1 MAVERGRD
9 FGIWSSR
16 WTFLAAAIGLA
27 VGLGDIW
34 RRPEAIGAHG
44 GAVYLLAYFL
54 FLFLIIVPVAIA
66 EARVGMWAR
75 ANPLM
80 AMRSLVAQTPA
91 PKWWAWFVQ
100 LSVVAALLLVA
111 NYSVVAG
118 WLAAYIGK
126 VGSGGFAGASVDG
139 VAADFRSL
147 LASGDEMR
155 FWQSVV
161 MAFTVFISALSV
173 ARSMAVGLR
182 VVLPVL
188 LLVLLVFIGYGFRVG
203 DFQQAVSWLFDSRL
217 ADFSWRSALSALQSA
232 FYTLCVAT
240 GAFMALGAYFPSGR
254 SISRQLVALAFI
266 DVFVVLLAGLALFSL
281 VLDQHIEPGSGPA
294 LLFVSLPYAFGNAAL
309 GDVFGSLFF
318 TMALLFS
325 ITTMVVLMEPA
336 VAYLLERRRLPRW
349 LAALLVGVAV
359 SYTGWLSIASLNA
372 ESNLQW
378 RGRAFI
384 EYVDIVATYVLLPL
398 CGFAFAV
405 FIASW
410 APHAV
415 FGSPRNWWSRL
426 GFSLW
431 LGLLRYIAPPVF
443 FVMLVVGLYQRL
455 LI

>member
-1 MAVERGRD
+1 MAVERGQAL
-9 FGIWSSR
+9 GIWSSR
-16 WTFLAAAIGLA
+16 WTFLAAAIGLT

-34 RRPEAIGAHG
+34 RRPETIGAQG
-44 GAVYLLAYFL
+44 GAVYLFVYVL
-54 FLFLIIVPVAIA
+54 FLFLIVVPVAIA

-91 PKWWAWFVQ
+91 PRWWAWFIQ
-100 LSVVAALLLVA
+100 LSVIAALLLAA

-118 WLAAYIGK
+118 WLAAYIAK
-126 VGSGGFAGASVDG
+126 VGSGSFAGASVDG
-139 VAADFRSL
+139 VAAEFRGL
-147 LASGDEMR
+147 LASRDDML
-155 FWQSVV
+155 FWQCLV
-161 MAFTVFISALSV
+161 MLFTVSVSAFSV

-203 DFQQAVSWLFDSRL
+203 DFQQAVTWLFDSRF

-254 SISRQLVALAFI
+254 SISRQLVVLAFI
-266 DVFVVLLAGLALFSL
+266 DIFVVLLAGLAVFSI
-281 VLDQHIEPGSGPA
+281 VLDQHIEPSSGPA
-294 LLFVSLPYAFGNAAL
+294 LLFVSLPYAFGNTAL
-309 GDVFGSLFF
+309 GDVFGALFF
-318 TMALLFS
+318 SMVMFFS

-336 VAYLLERRRLPRW
+336 VAYLVERWRLPRW
-349 LAALLVGVAV
+349 LAALMAGLAV
-359 SYTGWLSIASLNA
+359 SYIGWLSIASLDS

-378 RGRAFI
+378 GGRAFI
-384 EYVDIVATYVLLPL
+384 EYVDIVATYALLPL
-398 CGFAFAV
+398 CGFVFAV

-410 APHAV
+410 APPAV
-415 FGSPRNWWSRL
+415 FGSPKYWWSRL
-426 GFSLW
+426 AFSLW
-431 LGLLRYIAPPVF
+431 QGLLRYIAPPVF

-455 LI
+455 LV